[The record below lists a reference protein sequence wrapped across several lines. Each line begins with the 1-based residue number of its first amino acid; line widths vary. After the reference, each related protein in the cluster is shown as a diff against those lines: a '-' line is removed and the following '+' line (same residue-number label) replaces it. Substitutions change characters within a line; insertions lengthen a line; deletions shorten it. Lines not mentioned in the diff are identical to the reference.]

1 MIDAKSEAILRIAD
15 THVKNLQAAFDDLQ
29 NKFPFTEQF
38 IVNMEKTELRIL
50 ETMTSRFA
58 KLQDLMGTKII
69 DLFLL
74 HESQPIEGL
83 SMLDKIH
90 KLEKHNMLD
99 SEDTWIELRNV
110 RNHISHEYP
119 DNPELA
125 SKQLNHVYSLAPT
138 LIAVYEKLA
147 KVIRS

>member
-74 HESQPIEGL
+74 H
-83 SMLDKIH
+83 
-90 KLEKHNMLD
+90 
-99 SEDTWIELRNV
+99 
-110 RNHISHEYP
+110 
-119 DNPELA
+119 
-125 SKQLNHVYSLAPT
+125 
-138 LIAVYEKLA
+138 
-147 KVIRS
+147 